1 MVWKGEDT
9 WALYRV
15 EAPQREK
22 VTGFLR
28 WDFPILHFPQRE
40 HRDIFLFKGGRVDL
54 WQTELGGKWEFEADP
69 CRKNHSILFTCL
81 MGIAYFL
88 SKGSGVGPR

>member
-15 EAPQREK
+15 EASQREK

-40 HRDIFLFKGGRVDL
+40 HRDIFYLKGVR
-54 WQTELGGKWEFEADP
+54 
-69 CRKNHSILFTCL
+69 
-81 MGIAYFL
+81 
-88 SKGSGVGPR
+88 